1 MGVFVLNDSQGLVAL
16 TPSEF
21 VREDDFQRLLEKHPA
36 LLSGNQAD
44 VETTRR
50 WLLIKREKSIP
61 AEDGG
66 SGRWSVDHL
75 FVDQDGIPNA
85 RRG

>member
-1 MGVFVLNDSQGLVAL
+1 
-16 TPSEF
+16 